1 MQVFAD
7 EEVTVRWDGSK
18 FSDAKDGPGVL
29 FTFATLSYWD
39 REAMNACASDTDKV
53 RLVIERALCA
63 VDGSPDKAKK
73 FVAKPAISIV
83 NHLFNEIW
91 AASMGKSVTPEAG
104 Q

>member
-7 EEVTVRWDGSK
+7 EEVTIRWDGGK
-18 FSDAKDGPGVL
+18 FCEDKDGAGVL

-39 REAMNACASDTDKV
+39 REAMNAAPSDTEKV

-91 AASMGKSVTPEAG
+91 AASMGKSVTLEAG

>member
-91 AASMGKSVTPEAG
+91 SASMGKSVTPEAG